1 MAIISIPSRTTMFP
15 MPQQVLRQNKEVV
28 MAEEMGCARM
38 LTLNRPDN
46 LNYISAKVALA
57 LGQNFEKYENDDNA
71 DFVIIKGA
79 GRTFSGGGDL
89 HMFYDGRNTRDSCIE
104 GTYRMYWLCYHIHTY
119 KKPHIALVHG
129 MSVGGGA
136 SLMAPM
142 KFSVVT
148 EKAFSSTPEIN
159 IGFHPDCGFSYML
172 PRLPG
177 RLGEYLGLTGEKL
190 RGKEV
195 VAAGLATHF
204 VPSQKLFQLEK
215 RLVSLKNGDEDTI
228 RSVINEFSSN
238 IHIDERSILNKL
250 SIINECFSKDS
261 VEEIIESFE
270 AETSKKGNDWIMPVL
285 KRLKRASPTSLKITL
300 RSIREGR
307 TQTISECLKREF
319 RISMN
324 IQRTIISGDFYEGIR
339 AQIIDKDKSPKWN
352 PSTLDKV
359 HDDQLDLIFKPFE
372 NHDLELQIPVDGE
385 ELYRFE
391 YWSDHISVAFY
402 PTIDFAIYILL
413 LFNIH

>member
-385 ELYRFE
+385 ELYRWRGKYEKFQ
-391 YWSDHISVAFY
+391 
-402 PTIDFAIYILL
+402 
-413 LFNIH
+413 LFSSQPSER

>member
-1 MAIISIPSRTTMFP
+1 MAIISIPSSTTMFP
-15 MPQQVLRQNKEVV
+15 MPQQVLRQNRE
-28 MAEEMGCARM
+28 A
-38 LTLNRPDN
+38 LTL
-46 LNYISAKVALA
+46 
-57 LGQNFEKYENDDNA
+57 GHNFEKYENDDNA
-71 DFVIIKGA
+71 DFVIIKGT
-79 GRTFSGGGDL
+79 GRTFSAGGDL
-89 HMFYDGRNTRDSCIE
+89 HMFYEGRNTRDSCLE
-104 GTYRMYWLCYHIHTY
+104 GVYRMYWLCYHIHTY

-148 EKAFSSTPEIN
+148 EKAFSSTPETN

-177 RLGEYLGLTGEKL
+177 RLGEKL

-215 RLVSLKNGDEDTI
+215 RLLSIKSGDEDTI
-228 RSVINEFSSN
+228 RSVINEFSTN
-238 IHIDERSILNKL
+238 IHIDERIILNKL

-270 AETSKKGNDWIMPVL
+270 AESSRKGNDWIMPVL
-285 KRLKRASPTSLKITL
+285 KSLKKASPTALKITL

-307 TQTISECLKREF
+307 TQTISECLRKEF

-372 NHDLELQIPVDGE
+372 DHDLELQIPIKE
-385 ELYRFE
+385 EEESRWRGKYENSSYSSPNQVNIQKAFRSMSSRE
-391 YWSDHISVAFY
+391 SV
-402 PTIDFAIYILL
+402 LV
-413 LFNIH
+413 